1 MPKGVFSMSETLY
14 LQLDQNIEVT
24 DPHVYLQDIAALSMS
39 DPKILNRLRVMPVIV
54 LDEKKPGRYVM
65 SVTDLL
71 KKIQKVE
78 PGIDISP
85 IGETNFIITY
95 RISSAAGK
103 LFRYIKI
110 FFVCLVS
117 FFGAAFSIMTF
128 NNDVDLGGLF
138 DQFYTLVMGKGS
150 DGFTILEISYSVGI
164 GLGVLI
170 FFNHF
175 GHMKLSDDPTP
186 MQVQMRTY
194 EDDVNTTLIEQADR
208 TKAPSEKARRKRS
221 SLQ

>member
-1 MPKGVFSMSETLY
+1 MSDTLY

-24 DPHVYLQDIAALSMS
+24 NPHVYLQDIDALSS
-39 DPKILNRLRVMPVIV
+39 SNTKLLNRLRVMPVII
-54 LDEKKPGRYVM
+54 LDSSRPGRYVL
-65 SVTDLL
+65 SVSELL
-71 KKIQKVE
+71 KMIQKAE
-78 PGIDISP
+78 PSVDISP
-85 IGETNFIITY
+85 IGESSFIITY
-95 RISSAAGK
+95 RISSATGI

-138 DQFYTLVMGKGS
+138 SQIYTLVMGKSS
-150 DGFTILEISYSVGI
+150 DGFTILEISYSIGI

-175 GHMKLSDDPTP
+175 GHLKLSDDPTP

-194 EDDVNTTLIEQADR
+194 ENDVNQTLIEQ
-208 TKAPSEKARRKRS
+208 SERKIS
-221 SLQ
+221 TGKDS

>member
-1 MPKGVFSMSETLY
+1 MSDTLY

-24 DPHVYLQDIAALSMS
+24 NPHVYLQDIAALSMS
-39 DPKILNRLRVMPVIV
+39 NAKILNRLRVMPVTV
-54 LDEKKPGRYVM
+54 LDSSRPGRYVL
-65 SVTDLL
+65 SVSDLL
-71 KKIQKVE
+71 KMIQKTE
-78 PGIDISP
+78 PSVDISP
-85 IGETNFIITY
+85 IGETSLIITY
-95 RISSAAGK
+95 RISSARGFF
-103 LFRYIKI
+103 FRYIKI

-138 DQFYTLVMGKGS
+138 SQLYTLVMGKSS
-150 DGFTILEISYSVGI
+150 DGFTILEISYSIGI

-175 GHMKLSDDPTP
+175 GHLKLSDDPTP

-194 EDDVNTTLIEQADR
+194 ENDVNQTLIEQ
-208 TKAPSEKARRKRS
+208 SERKIS
-221 SLQ
+221 AEKDS

>member
-1 MPKGVFSMSETLY
+1 MSDTLY

-24 DPHVYLQDIAALSMS
+24 NPHVYLQDIAALSMS
-39 DPKILNRLRVMPVIV
+39 NAKILNRLRVMPVAV
-54 LDEKKPGRYVM
+54 LDSSRPGRYVL
-65 SVTDLL
+65 SVSDLL
-71 KKIQKVE
+71 KMIQKAE
-78 PGIDISP
+78 PSVDISP
-85 IGETNFIITY
+85 IGESSFIITY
-95 RISSAAGK
+95 RISSATGI

-138 DQFYTLVMGKGS
+138 SQLYTLVTGKS
-150 DGFTILEISYSVGI
+150 SNGFTILEISYSIGI

-175 GHMKLSDDPTP
+175 GHLKLSDDPTP

-194 EDDVNTTLIEQADR
+194 ENDINQTLIEQ
-208 TKAPSEKARRKRS
+208 SERKIS
-221 SLQ
+221 SGKDS

>member
-1 MPKGVFSMSETLY
+1 MSDTLY

-24 DPHVYLQDIAALSMS
+24 NPHVYLQDIAALSMS
-39 DPKILNRLRVMPVIV
+39 NAKILNRLRVMPVAV
-54 LDEKKPGRYVM
+54 LDSSRPGRYVL
-65 SVTDLL
+65 SVSDLL
-71 KKIQKVE
+71 KMIQKAE
-78 PGIDISP
+78 PSVDISP
-85 IGETNFIITY
+85 IGESSFIITY
-95 RISSAAGK
+95 RISSATGIF
-103 LFRYIKI
+103 FRYIKI

-138 DQFYTLVMGKGS
+138 SQLYTLVMGKSS
-150 DGFTILEISYSVGI
+150 DGFTILEISYSIGI

-175 GHMKLSDDPTP
+175 GHLKLSDDPTP

-194 EDDVNTTLIEQADR
+194 ENDVNQTLIEQ
-208 TKAPSEKARRKRS
+208 SERKIS
-221 SLQ
+221 AGKDS

>member
-1 MPKGVFSMSETLY
+1 MSDTLY

-24 DPHVYLQDIAALSMS
+24 NPHVYLQDIAALSS
-39 DPKILNRLRVMPVIV
+39 SNTKRLNRLRVMPVII
-54 LDEKKPGRYVM
+54 LDSSRPGRYVL
-65 SVTDLL
+65 SVSELL
-71 KKIQKVE
+71 KMIQKAE
-78 PGIDISP
+78 PSVDISP
-85 IGETNFIITY
+85 IGESSFIITY
-95 RISSAAGK
+95 RISSATGI

-138 DQFYTLVMGKGS
+138 SQIYALVMGKSS
-150 DGFTILEISYSVGI
+150 DGFTILEISYSIGI

-175 GHMKLSDDPTP
+175 GHLKLSDDPTP

-194 EDDVNTTLIEQADR
+194 ENDVNQTLIEQ
-208 TKAPSEKARRKRS
+208 SERKIS
-221 SLQ
+221 AGKDS